1 MRFFIHKENLELM
14 ESKEWE
20 ALGKDIVQI
29 WYAIKRL
36 DAFKTARRKVQVI
49 HTHDSN
55 GKRNVKY
62 KKKRLPQYHSA

>member
-1 MRFFIHKENLELM
+1 M

-36 DAFKTARRKVQVI
+36 DAFKAARRKVQVI

-55 GKRNVKY
+55 EKRNVKKNNLY
-62 KKKRLPQYHSA
+62 SITQHNAID